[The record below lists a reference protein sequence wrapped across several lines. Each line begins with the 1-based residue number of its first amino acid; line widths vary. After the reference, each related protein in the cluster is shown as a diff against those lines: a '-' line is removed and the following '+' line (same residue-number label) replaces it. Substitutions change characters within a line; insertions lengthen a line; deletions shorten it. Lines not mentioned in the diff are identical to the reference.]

1 MYHKL
6 IIAGNLGRDPEMRY
20 LQDGTAVTN
29 FTVAVNDGF
38 GERKKTLWVRV
49 SAFGRR
55 AEVANQYL
63 SKGSKILV
71 EGTLT
76 SDDNG
81 EPRTWT
87 SRDGTVRASWEM
99 RADNFTFIGSRDDA
113 GGYSG
118 PSDDNDYDSG
128 GGGGSSSSSQPAVE
142 EDDIPF

>member
-29 FTVAVNDGF
+29 FSVAVSDGY
-38 GERKKTLWVRV
+38 GDRKKTLWVRV
-49 SAFGRR
+49 SVFGRR

-71 EGTLT
+71 EGTLNST
-76 SDDNG
+76 DNG

-99 RADNFTFIGSRDDA
+99 RADNFSFIGSRDDSSNYNGPSDNSG
-113 GGYSG
+113 GGYS
-118 PSDDNDYDSG
+118 SNSG
-128 GGGGSSSSSQPAVE
+128 GSSSQPAVE

>member
-113 GGYSG
+113 SNYSG
-118 PSDDNDYDSG
+118 PSDNNDYSG
-128 GGGGSSSSSQPAVE
+128 GGGGSSSSSQPAIE